1 MVDVLVALETFVD
14 EHSRCGTLRSE
25 HDGAHAWLACSCGV
39 RIDHALTPRPGM
51 PPAAS
56 DLQLPAGT
64 GRRSWSHSARQ

>member
-39 RIDHALTPRPGM
+39 RIDHALA
-51 PPAAS
+51 PPPSGHAA
-56 DLQLPAGT
+56 
-64 GRRSWSHSARQ
+64 GRERSSTARRHRTKILES